1 LITLPSHTRRFAL
14 LALFVLPLAVFAQ
27 SPGPQPIPQPPA
39 EAQPA
44 DTPYAPGAIA
54 LTVDLSD
61 VTHRVIQVDETIPV
75 APGELTLFYPEWI
88 PGYHEPGGP
97 ISKIAGLVITGKK
110 NAPLA
115 WHRDPIDVF
124 AFHVTV
130 PEGVKDIHVAFQY
143 LQPVRAA
150 EGRFSASD
158 AIIDLEWHTVVLYP
172 AGHFARQIQIAPTL
186 RLPSADWHIATA
198 LDVTKNDGTV
208 VHFATTTLN
217 TFIDSPLYAG
227 LHYKRINL
235 SPDAG
240 DPVFLN
246 LFGDSDA
253 NIALTPEQIQ
263 LHKNLAT
270 QAQKLYASHH
280 YRHYD
285 FLYLIS
291 DKVGGV
297 GTEHHESSED
307 GSPAN
312 YFTDWQGSVA
322 GRDLLAHEYTHSW
335 NGKFRRPADLW
346 TPDFNV
352 VPMQGSLLWVY
363 EGMTQYWGFV
373 LSARAGLRS
382 ASDTRDIIAGYAA
395 GFDASPGRKWRPL
408 EDTTTQPV
416 VSQRS
421 PVSWVSW
428 QRPEDYYT
436 EGLLIWLDADTKI
449 RELSGGKK
457 SLDDF
462 VRLFLGKDSP
472 SIVTET
478 YTFDDVVH
486 DLNAVQPYDWAGFLH
501 TRIYELAPKT
511 PVDGFT
517 RGGYKLVYTDT
528 APAWR
533 MALEKSSPVVSF
545 AYSLG
550 FVIST
555 DGTLGNVWWDSP
567 AFKAGLV
574 PDMHLIAVNDKVF
587 SMAVLRQA
595 ILDAE
600 KSKEP
605 IRLTLK
611 RDDDVKVIS
620 MDYHDGL
627 RYPYLQRVD
636 GTPDRLNDILAPL
649 P

>member
-1 LITLPSHTRRFAL
+1 MSAFARRAL
-14 LALFVLPLAVFAQ
+14 VLATLALPLTAFAQ
-27 SPGPQPIPQPPA
+27 SPGPQLIAQPPA
-39 EAQPA
+39 ETMPA
-44 DTPYAPGAIA
+44 DTPYAPGTIA
-54 LTVDLSD
+54 LTVDVTD
-61 VTHRVIQVDETIPV
+61 VPRRILQVNETIPV
-75 APGELTLFYPEWI
+75 APGELTLFYPKWI
-88 PGYHEPGGP
+88 PGYHEPAGP

-110 NAPLA
+110 NTPIA
-115 WHRDPIDVF
+115 WRRDPIDVF

-130 PEGVKDIHVAFQY
+130 PEGVKELHVAFQY

-150 EGRFSASD
+150 EGRFTESD
-158 AIIDLEWHTVVLYP
+158 SIIDLEWNTVVLYP
-172 AGHFARQIQIAPTL
+172 SGHFARQIRITPTL
-186 RLPSADWHIATA
+186 RLPSADWHIASA
-198 LDVTKNDGTV
+198 LDVTKTDGAV

-227 LHYKRINL
+227 LHYKRIDL
-235 SPDAG
+235 SPDAN
-240 DPVFLN
+240 DSVYLN

-253 NIALTPEQIQ
+253 NITLTPEQIQ
-263 LHKNLAT
+263 LHKNLAA

-307 GSPAN
+307 GSKGN
-312 YFTDWQGSVA
+312 YFTDWQGSVVF
-322 GRDLLAHEYTHSW
+322 RDLVAHEYTHSW

-373 LSARAGLRS
+373 LTARSGLRS
-382 ASDTRDIIAGYAA
+382 ASDTRDLIAGYAA
-395 GFDASPGRKWRPL
+395 NFDASPGRTWRPL
-408 EDTTTQPV
+408 IDTTTQPV
-416 VSQRS
+416 ISMRA

-472 SIVTET
+472 SIITET
-478 YTFDDVVH
+478 YTFDDVVAA
-486 DLNAVQPYDWAGFLH
+486 LNAVQPYDWAGFLH
-501 TRIYELAPKT
+501 TRVDELAPQT
-511 PVDGFT
+511 PVDGIH
-517 RGGYKLVYTDT
+517 RGGYKLAYTDNEPAWRAYYEKT
-528 APAWR
+528 APA
-533 MALEKSSPVVSF
+533 VSF
-545 AYSLG
+545 STSLG
-550 FVIST
+550 FAVAQ
-555 DGTLGNVWWDSP
+555 DGTIGDVWWNSP
-567 AFKAGLV
+567 AYKAGFV
-574 PDMHLIAVNDKVF
+574 PDMHLVAVNDKVF
-587 SMAVLRQA
+587 SVQGLRDAVLA
-595 ILDAE
+595 AE
-600 KSKEP
+600 TSKDP
-605 IRLTLK
+605 IRLTVK

-620 MDYHDGL
+620 VDYHGGL
-627 RYPYLQRVD
+627 RYPVLQRVD
-636 GTPDRLNDILAPL
+636 GTPDRLDDILAPL